1 MGADMATS
9 SFDAS
14 SSLLPFAERLG
25 LITCKCCAVGKRPD
39 MTTVSRM
46 GMRSTQ
52 QQLEVAAIAMQ
63 NLDCRAMEVRASN
76 YLNCCVLGRSE
87 LDQLDIATECQ

>member
-1 MGADMATS
+1 
-9 SFDAS
+9 
-14 SSLLPFAERLG
+14 
-25 LITCKCCAVGKRPD
+25 

-63 NLDCRAMEVRASN
+63 NLDYRAMGVRASN
-76 YLNCCVLGRSE
+76 YLNDCVLGRGE
-87 LDQLDIATECQ
+87 LDQLDIATEVMM